1 MSESANTRV
10 FDYLEHM
17 VEAITLAR
25 SFTDGMAKPDF
36 LADRRTQQAVIL
48 NLIVLGEAASKIALE
63 YPGFTAAH
71 PALP

>member
-1 MSESANTRV
+1 
-10 FDYLEHM
+10 
-17 VEAITLAR
+17 
-25 SFTDGMAKPDF
+25 MAKPDF